1 MNKST
6 CSVRVR
12 YAETDQMGIV
22 YYGNYAQ
29 YFEVGRVE
37 FLRDRGLS
45 YRKMEEGGVML
56 PVVRLEVNYKKSAL
70 YDDLLT
76 IETEI
81 VEMPSVKIKFKHK
94 IYNSEGELLVVG
106 EVILV
111 FIDMKTQKITKPTS
125 DLLSALGY

>member
-45 YRKMEEGGVML
+45 YKKMEEGGVML
-56 PVVRLEVNYKKSAL
+56 PVVRLEVNYKRSAL

-81 VEMPSVKIKFKHK
+81 IEKPNVRIKFKHN
-94 IYNSEGELLVVG
+94 IYNSDDELLVSG
-106 EVILV
+106 EVNLV
-111 FIDMKTQKITKPTS
+111 FVDMKTQKLTKPS
-125 DLLSALGY
+125 SELLTALGY